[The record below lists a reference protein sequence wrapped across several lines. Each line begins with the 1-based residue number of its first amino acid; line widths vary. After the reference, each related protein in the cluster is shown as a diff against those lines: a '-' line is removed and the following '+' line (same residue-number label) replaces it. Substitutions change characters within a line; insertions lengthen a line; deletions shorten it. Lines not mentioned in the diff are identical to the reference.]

1 MPYLSDARD
10 LMQQAFEEKFTIPA
24 LNVCS
29 AEMIR
34 ACVEAAEE
42 ENAPLIVQTYP
53 ADVEQIDM
61 PQMVAL
67 VKAYAES
74 VNVPI
79 VLHMDH
85 GPSFELDVRC
95 IRAGYGSVML
105 DGESMP
111 TEQVIGECRRLCE
124 VAHAAGVAVE
134 VGAESFNAGKVQFTT
149 PENALRLKEEGH
161 ADMIAVSIG
170 TEHGQV
176 GNLKLDLL
184 KRIYE
189 TANHPLVIH
198 GGSGVSAEDYA
209 EARKYGVVKA
219 NIGAAQ
225 YRALRAVW
233 QASEDAATH
242 RHVYERARLAL
253 KEVAKEK
260 IRIMGASGKAQ

>member
-1 MPYLSDARD
+1 MPYVTDGRD
-10 LMQQAFEEKFTIPA
+10 LIKQAFNDKFTIPA
-24 LNVCS
+24 MNVCS

-34 ACVEAAEE
+34 ACVEAAHE

-53 ADVEQIDM
+53 ADLLQIDM

-67 VKAYAES
+67 VSSYANS

-85 GPSFELDVRC
+85 GPSLEVDIRC
-95 IRAGYGSVML
+95 IREGYGSVML

-111 TEQVIGECRRLCE
+111 TEQVIGDCQKLTEF
-124 VAHAAGVAVE
+124 AHAAGVAVE

-161 ADMIAVSIG
+161 ADMIALSIG

-176 GNLKLDLL
+176 GNLEFDLL
-184 KRIYE
+184 KQIHE
-189 TANHPLVIH
+189 TTQHPLVIH
-198 GGSGVSAEDYA
+198 GGSGVSAEDYT

-225 YRALRAVW
+225 YRTLRKIW
-233 QASEDAATH
+233 NASEDAATH
-242 RHVYERARLAL
+242 RHVYERARIAL
-253 KEVAKEK
+253 KDVVKEK
-260 IRIMGASGKAQ
+260 IRIMGASGKA